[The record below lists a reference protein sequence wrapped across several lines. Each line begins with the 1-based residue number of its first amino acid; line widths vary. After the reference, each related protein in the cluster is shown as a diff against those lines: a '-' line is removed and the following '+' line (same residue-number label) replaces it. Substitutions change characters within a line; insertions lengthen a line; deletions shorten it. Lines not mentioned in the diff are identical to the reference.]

1 MNAKNA
7 MGDGSVKAFESL
19 SDVAREVVRRE
30 MATLCAFSN
39 VGMRVAKQIYVYYM
53 HMDKG
58 KDGKRK

>member
-7 MGDGSVKAFESL
+7 MGDESVKAFESL

-30 MATLCAFSN
+30 MATLCACSH
-39 VGMRVAKQIYVYYM
+39 VGMRVANVCVYYM
-53 HMDKG
+53 HMDKR